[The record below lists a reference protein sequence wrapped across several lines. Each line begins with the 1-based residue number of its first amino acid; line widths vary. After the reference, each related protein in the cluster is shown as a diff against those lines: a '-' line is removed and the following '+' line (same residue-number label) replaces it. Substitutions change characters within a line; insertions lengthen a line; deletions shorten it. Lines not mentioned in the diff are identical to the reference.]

1 MYMPEPVK
9 LPTAIQDLLEKYLAG
24 ACSPEEVRQVRK
36 HMADPALE
44 QALDVFMQAKWAEL
58 PEGASDDLQVLSKER
73 YSRIQ
78 RRIGVRKAIPF
89 SWYYA
94 AAASVLCVM
103 LAGAAYIFRADV
115 LDIIDPI
122 ETITYST
129 APGQQ
134 LSVRLPDGSRVWMNT
149 ASSLSFPEKFRGD
162 TRHIYLSG
170 EAFFEVAHD
179 EKKPFFVHAGSFYT
193 RVLGTSFNIKA
204 YPKTDEPIYVTVAT
218 GKVAVGVVDSLEHHR
233 ELTRLT
239 PNHRVLY
246 DRMAHTV
253 IGDSI
258 AVGQVS
264 AWREGRLVF
273 RQAGLQEM
281 VSTLERWYGVSIA
294 VQPPTTSTTCSFTA
308 DYYAGI
314 SLRDVLEALQITG
327 KIAYTLEG
335 NKVVIHTQGSCR

>member
-9 LPTAIQDLLEKYLAG
+9 LPTAIQDLLDKYLAG

-44 QALDVFMQAKWAEL
+44 QALDAFMQAKWAEL
-58 PEGASDDLQVLSKER
+58 PEGVSGDLTMLSKER
-73 YSRIQ
+73 YNRIQ
-78 RRIGVRKAIPF
+78 RRIGVRKAIPL

-94 AAASVLCVM
+94 AASVLFMM
-103 LAGAAYIFRADV
+103 LAGAAYIFRHDV

-122 ETITYST
+122 KTITYST

-149 ASSLSFPEKFRGD
+149 ASRLSFPEKFRGN
-162 TRHIYLSG
+162 TRHIYMSG

-179 EKKPFFVHAGSFYT
+179 EKKPFFVHAANFYT
-193 RVLGTSFNIKA
+193 RVLGTSFNVKA
-204 YPKTDEPIYVTVAT
+204 YPQTDEPIYVTVAT
-218 GKVAVGVVDSLEHHR
+218 GTVAVGVVDSLEHSR

-246 DRMAHTV
+246 NRMTHTV
-253 IGDSI
+253 YGDSI
-258 AVGQVS
+258 AAGQVS

-281 VSTLERWYGVSIA
+281 VSTLERWYGVSIT
-294 VQPPTTSTTCSFTA
+294 VQAPTMGTTCSFTA

-327 KIAYTLEG
+327 KITYTLEG
-335 NKVVIHTQGSCR
+335 NQVVIQTQGSCR

>member
-1 MYMPEPVK
+1 MYMQEPVK

-24 ACSPEEVRQVRK
+24 ACSPEEVRQARK

-44 QALDVFMQAKWAEL
+44 EALDTFMQAKWAEL
-58 PEGASDDLQVLSKER
+58 PEGISDDLSVLSKER

-94 AAASVLCVM
+94 AASVVLM
-103 LAGAAYIFRADV
+103 LLAGAAYVFRHDV

-122 ETITYST
+122 ETMTYTT

-149 ASSLSFPEKFRGD
+149 ASRLSFPEKFRGD
-162 TRHIYLSG
+162 ARNIYLSG
-170 EAFFEVAHD
+170 EAFFEVTHD
-179 EKKPFFVHAGSFYT
+179 ERKPFFVHVDNFYT
-193 RVLGTSFNIKA
+193 RVLGTSFNVKA
-204 YPKTDEPIYVTVAT
+204 YPHADEPIYVTVAT
-218 GKVAVGVVDSLEHHR
+218 GKVAVGISDSLEHDR

-239 PNHRVLY
+239 SNHRVWY
-246 DRMAHTV
+246 DRVDHTV
-253 IGDSI
+253 CGDSI

-273 RQAGLQEM
+273 RQATLIEM
-281 VSTLERWYGVSIA
+281 VLTLERWYGVSIT
-294 VQPPTTSTTCSFTA
+294 VQPPTTSSTCSFTA

-327 KIAYTLEG
+327 KIAYTLDG
-335 NKVVIHTQGSCR
+335 SKVVIHTQSSCR